1 MEASVSTTIYDAFI
15 SYGRKESKHFAQRVK
30 SYLEGEN
37 LEVWLDLE
45 DIDVATDWQDRIDKG
60 IASSKNFIFI
70 ISPHAINSEYCK
82 KEIDLAIAYN
92 KRIIPILHIERELEK
107 LNPVI
112 GEINFLPI
120 KEKEDPGLPIDQWE
134 SIDDFDLGME
144 TLKNKI
150 VENDFYNAIHTHL
163 LLKALE
169 WDKNN
174 QRPAYLL
181 FAQERIQ
188 AQKLLDSNRLK
199 DLPNPF
205 SPIHC
210 QYICEARKNA
220 ENMMTDVFIAY
231 ATEEEEMANAINHA
245 LMKNGI
251 TTWMDSQ
258 DVKGGVDFREAVQ
271 EGIEHSDN
279 LLFVISSKS
288 VEEPTCLD
296 ELRYAVSLNKR
307 VIPIILED
315 VPSDK
320 IPEEIKKLKS
330 INLRDNDPDKVKI
343 AKNEKSDFDKDIDEL
358 LNQIEQDFEYHHKH
372 KQLLVQGLR
381 WSRMGES
388 DSFLLR
394 GNNLIQSQ
402 EWLEA
407 GNRRGI
413 HKPTGLHERFIS
425 SSISKIGILTSE
437 VFISYS
443 QKDADF
449 ARKLN
454 LKLQS
459 FRKTTWFDQESIA
472 SASNFEE
479 EIKNGIAISDNFLFV
494 ISPDSLASEFCVEE
508 VTYAAENN
516 KRFITVLIEDVKP
529 EDLPDALKEVQWID
543 FKRHKFDIAF
553 STLMHTLNID
563 REYVR
568 EHTRLQ
574 QKAAAWREKG
584 GKKVHNFLFNQADKD
599 LLLKKAEFR
608 QFDMWMKKSIQE
620 KKIPT
625 ATKLQKDYLKTCSHY
640 LRLRR
645 NALIV
650 AAIIALLIPP
660 MIMAYYFQESRE
672 KTALNYVYA
681 SEQILNTEHD
691 PIRALSIAKEA
702 YSYISKKSLN
712 KLLPVFR
719 DISNSLSEQTIKLE
733 KAPEEMFFLD
743 QGTDSILVTFT
754 GNSVILRNINGDL
767 LETNPVIQ
775 FEYPILEA
783 RAAFGNLYVRDQH
796 KQLFAINP
804 LAEDIDLS
812 QTIKADSIQDF
823 IVYEDGEKI
832 FTQFERIV
840 SRVYSKGKESWDWVG
855 TFNHYNRQSPL
866 AGALISPGEHFLLTY
881 ARDKSVRFW
890 DFENPQNPQ
899 EIRELSHRIRFA
911 EFSSD
916 STKLLTLL
924 DNNDLLIWEVK
935 DNKIIILKRKHHVK
949 SVRFTHSSNLIV
961 IQNEDKRVSLEEATN
976 DASFFRELITYS
988 QLEGGVDSILLSE
1001 DKKTILTYQK
1011 SGTAATWG
1019 LNGEMIG
1026 EVDLEDQEGTTDLI
1040 TLSPSGKYILRTS
1053 LEGLI
1058 TLWDKKGNE
1067 QAVLKAHQTKL
1078 RHILFS
1084 KTNEKLYTVSEDGIL
1099 KIWSADD
1106 STFIKKGMHAEGE
1119 EESYNLRLTIED
1131 WLKKH
1136 QADTLKMAEVDRVR
1150 FGIISDYDNIIESED
1165 STVLNLYANY
1175 YLKEGENSF
1184 EKKEKVEN
1192 LERSKALFTRLLE
1205 LGFGN
1210 VYIQT
1215 NIADIQLELGEEI
1228 NFEKL
1233 FQVET
1238 SYKKLFLT
1246 QYLRQ
1251 KFSDRKIKEKIQAF
1265 ELVSRLY
1272 KEILN
1277 DRKYIGLSGNRS
1289 FISRKA
1295 ANNYNSLSYYYILD
1309 GDMEK
1314 GIELAL
1320 EGKAMDSTYR
1330 WINTKLALGYLY
1342 DEQIHEA
1349 LPVLKEMKEWG
1360 NFGVDNY
1367 QERMKGYL
1375 KYVDSLREKEGALKV
1390 KRVVELSFNEIADKD
1405 KEVFAYFIEGL
1416 AY

>member
-1 MEASVSTTIYDAFI
+1 
-15 SYGRKESKHFAQRVK
+15 
-30 SYLEGEN
+30 
-37 LEVWLDLE
+37 
-45 DIDVATDWQDRIDKG
+45 
-60 IASSKNFIFI
+60 
-70 ISPHAINSEYCK
+70 
-82 KEIDLAIAYN
+82 
-92 KRIIPILHIERELEK
+92 
-107 LNPVI
+107 
-112 GEINFLPI
+112 
-120 KEKEDPGLPIDQWE
+120 
-134 SIDDFDLGME
+134 
-144 TLKNKI
+144 
-150 VENDFYNAIHTHL
+150 
-163 LLKALE
+163 
-169 WDKNN
+169 
-174 QRPAYLL
+174 
-181 FAQERIQ
+181 
-188 AQKLLDSNRLK
+188 
-199 DLPNPF
+199 NPF

-210 QYICEARKNA
+210 QYISEARKNA

-231 ATEEEEMANAINHA
+231 STEEEDIVDAINHA
-245 LMKNGI
+245 LMRNGI

-288 VEEPTCLD
+288 VEEPTCIE
-296 ELRYAVSLNKR
+296 ELKYAVSLNKR
-307 VIPIILED
+307 IIPIILED
-315 VPSDK
+315 VPKDK
-320 IPEEIKKLKS
+320 IPEEIKNLKS
-330 INLRDNDPDKVKI
+330 INLRDNNPDKVKI

-381 WSRMGES
+381 WTRMGES

-407 GNRRGI
+407 GKRRAI
-413 HKPTGLHERFIS
+413 YKPTILHEEFIS

-516 KRFITVLIEDVKP
+516 KRFITVLLDDVNP
-529 EDLPDALKEVQWID
+529 DDLPEALKEVQWID
-543 FKRHKFDIAF
+543 FKNQKFDIAF
-553 STLMHTLNID
+553 SSLMHTLNID

-574 QKAAAWREKG
+574 QKAAAWLDKG
-584 GKKVHNFLFNQADKD
+584 GKKVQNFLFNQADKD

-608 QFDMWMKKSIQE
+608 QFDLWMRKSIDE

-625 ATKLQKDYLKTCSHY
+625 ATKLQKDYLKTCSRY

-645 NALIV
+645 NALLV
-650 AAIIALLIPP
+650 GGIIALLIPP
-660 MIMAYYFQESRE
+660 MVMAYYFQESRE

-681 SEQILNTEHD
+681 SEQILDTEHD

-719 DISNSLSEQTIKLE
+719 GISNSISDNTVKLE
-733 KAPEEMFFLD
+733 KSPEGMFFLD
-743 QGTDSILVTFT
+743 QGKDSILVTYSGKT
-754 GNSVILRNINGDL
+754 LKLRDVHGEL
-767 LETNPVIQ
+767 LENNPVIHL
-775 FEYPILEA
+775 ETPILEA
-783 RAAFGNLYVRDQH
+783 RAAFGNLYVRDRQ
-796 KQLFAINP
+796 KKLFTINP
-804 LAEDIDLS
+804 FENNIDLN
-812 QTIKADSIQDF
+812 QNFNVDSIQGF
-823 IVYEDGEKI
+823 IVFDNGEKI
-832 FTQFERIV
+832 FTQFQRII
-840 SRVYSKGKESWDWVG
+840 SRAYVKGKENWSWSG

-866 AGALISPGEHFLLTY
+866 AGALISPGGHFLLTY
-881 ARDKSVRFW
+881 ANDKSVRFW
-890 DFENPQNPQ
+890 DFENLGTPQ
-899 EIRELSHRIRFA
+899 EIGKLSYKIKFA
-911 EFSSD
+911 EFSND

-924 DNNDLLIWEVK
+924 DNNDLLIWELK
-935 DNKIIILKRKHHVK
+935 DNRIIILKRKHKVK
-949 SVRFTHSSNLIV
+949 SVRFTDSSNLIV
-961 IQNEDKRVSLEEATN
+961 IQNEDGRVSLEEATK

-988 QLEGGVDSILLSE
+988 QLEEGVDSVLLSE

-1011 SGTAATWG
+1011 FGTAASWG

-1026 EVDLEDQEGTTDLI
+1026 EVELEDQEGETDLI
-1040 TLSPSGKYILRTS
+1040 TLSPSGKFILRTNMNGS
-1053 LEGLI
+1053 I
-1058 TLWDKKGNE
+1058 TLWDTKGNE
-1067 QAVLKAHQTKL
+1067 QAVLKAHKT
-1078 RHILFS
+1078 RVNHVLFS
-1084 KTNEKLYTVSEDGIL
+1084 KENKKLYTVSTDGIL
-1099 KIWSADD
+1099 KIWSAAD
-1106 STFIKKGMHAEGE
+1106 STFIQKRMNA
-1119 EESYNLRLTIED
+1119 ESYEENTNLKLTIES
-1131 WLKKH
+1131 WLQKH
-1136 QADTLKMAEVDRVR
+1136 SADTLTMAEMDKVR
-1150 FGIISDYDNIIESED
+1150 FGIISDYDEIIDSED
-1165 STVLNLYANY
+1165 SVVLNLYADY
-1175 YLKEGENSF
+1175 YHQEADNSF
-1184 EKKEKVEN
+1184 EEKERIKN
-1192 LERSKALFTRLLE
+1192 LKYSMTLLHKMMQ
-1205 LGFGN
+1205 LGYGN
-1210 VYIQT
+1210 VYTQT
-1215 NIADIQLELGEEI
+1215 NIADIRLELGEKI

-1233 FQVET
+1233 FKVET

-1246 QYLRQ
+1246 QYLIQ
-1251 KFSDRKIKEKIQAF
+1251 KFSDRTLKEKIKAF

-1272 KEILN
+1272 EEILD
-1277 DRKYIGLSGNRS
+1277 DRTYISLSGNRS

-1309 GDMEK
+1309 GDMK
-1314 GIELAL
+1314 LGIEKALA
-1320 EGKAMDSTYR
+1320 GKKMDSTYR

-1349 LPVLKEMKEWG
+1349 LPVLKEMQEWG

-1375 KYVDSLREKEGALKV
+1375 DYVDRLRKEEGALEV
-1390 KRVVELSFNEIADKD
+1390 KKVVELSIDELSEPEKD
-1405 KEVFAYFIEGL
+1405 VFKYFIDGL
-1416 AY
+1416 TY